1 MIYSVYKSCLRIG
14 KKVHHRSYEFW
25 VKTASAVTMVMVSL
39 MIAAKCWAWLASGS
53 ASMLGSLTDSLMDIT
68 ASAMSFLVL
77 GYALRPADDDHR
89 FGHGK
94 AEALAG
100 LGQAAFIA
108 GSGCLLAFHGVERLF
123 NPVVLSHSMLGVWVS
138 IFAIAC
144 TLVVVFVQTKVVN
157 HTDSIA
163 IKADSVHYKGD
174 IILNAAVL
182 VAILLAQNGM
192 QYADPLFAI
201 GVAGY
206 LLYNSWDIA
215 RQSADHLM
223 DKELPDEEKS
233 QIVEIANSHADVF
246 GVHDVRTR
254 QGGKV
259 KFIQMHLELED
270 TLPLIRAHYVAD
282 EVVAMIQAK
291 FDCEMDILI
300 HQDPLSLSQTQVSEP
315 ENS

>member
-1 MIYSVYKSCLRIG
+1 
-14 KKVHHRSYEFW
+14 
-25 VKTASAVTMVMVSL
+25 
-39 MIAAKCWAWLASGS
+39 MIATKCWAWLASGS

-108 GSGCLLAFHGVERLF
+108 GSGCLLAFHGIERLF
-123 NPVVLSHSMLGVWVS
+123 NPVELSHSMLGVWVS
-138 IFAIAC
+138 AFAILC
-144 TLVVVFVQTKVVN
+144 TLVVVFVQTKVIN
-157 HTDSIA
+157 HTESIA

-174 IILNAAVL
+174 LILNAAVL
-182 VAILLAQNGM
+182 VAILLAGNGV
-192 QYADPLFAI
+192 QYADPIFAI

-215 RQSADHLM
+215 KQSADHLM
-223 DKELPDEEKS
+223 DKELPDDEKL
-233 QIVEIANSHADVF
+233 QIVEIANSHKDVF

-282 EVVAMIQAK
+282 EVVDMIQQQ

-300 HQDPLSLSQTQVSEP
+300 HQDPLSLSQVDVTELQ
-315 ENS
+315 NS

>member
-1 MIYSVYKSCLRIG
+1 M
-14 KKVHHRSYEFW
+14 HHRSYEFW
-25 VKTASAVTMVMVSL
+25 VKTASVVTMVMVSL
-39 MIAAKCWAWLASGS
+39 MIATKCWAWLASGS

-108 GSGCLLAFHGVERLF
+108 GSGCLLAFHGIERLF
-123 NPVVLSHSMLGVWVS
+123 NPVELSHSMLGVWVS
-138 IFAIAC
+138 AFAILC
-144 TLVVVFVQTKVVN
+144 TLVVVFVQTKVIN
-157 HTDSIA
+157 HTESIA

-174 IILNAAVL
+174 LILNAAVL
-182 VAILLAQNGM
+182 IAILLAGNGV

-215 RQSADHLM
+215 KQSADHLM
-223 DKELPDEEKS
+223 DKELPDDEKLE
-233 QIVEIANSHADVF
+233 IVAIANSHKDVF

-282 EVVAMIQAK
+282 EVVDMIQQQ

-300 HQDPLSLSQTQVSEP
+300 HQDPLSLSQVDVTESQ
-315 ENS
+315 NS

>member
-1 MIYSVYKSCLRIG
+1 
-14 KKVHHRSYEFW
+14 
-25 VKTASAVTMVMVSL
+25 
-39 MIAAKCWAWLASGS
+39 
-53 ASMLGSLTDSLMDIT
+53 MLGSLTDSLMDIT

-108 GSGCLLAFHGVERLF
+108 GSGCLLAFHGIERLF
-123 NPVVLSHSMLGVWVS
+123 NPVELSHSMLGVWVS
-138 IFAIAC
+138 AFAILC
-144 TLVVVFVQTKVVN
+144 TLVVVFVQTKVIN
-157 HTDSIA
+157 HTESIA

-174 IILNAAVL
+174 LILNAAVL
-182 VAILLAQNGM
+182 VAILLAGNGV
-192 QYADPLFAI
+192 QYADPIFAI

-215 RQSADHLM
+215 KQSADHLM
-223 DKELPDEEKS
+223 DKELPDDEKL
-233 QIVEIANSHADVF
+233 QIVEIANSHKDVF

-282 EVVAMIQAK
+282 EVVDMIQQK

-300 HQDPLSLSQTQVSEP
+300 HQDPLSLSQVDVTELQ
-315 ENS
+315 NS

>member
-1 MIYSVYKSCLRIG
+1 MKFKAKIDVQK
-14 KKVHHRSYEFW
+14 RSYEFW
-25 VKTASAVTMVMVSL
+25 VKTASIVTMIMVSL

-123 NPVVLSHSMLGVWVS
+123 NPVVLTHSMLGIWVS
-138 IFAIAC
+138 IFAIVC
-144 TLVVVFVQTKVVN
+144 TLVVVFVQQKVIA
-157 HTDSIA
+157 HTESIA

-174 IILNAAVL
+174 LILNAAVL
-182 VAILLAQNGM
+182 LAIILAQSGM
-192 QYADPLFAI
+192 TYADPIFAI

-215 RQSADHLM
+215 SQSADHLM
-223 DKELPDEEKS
+223 DKELPDEEKAE
-233 QIVEIANSHADVF
+233 IILIANSHDDVF

-254 QGGKV
+254 QGGKI
-259 KFIQMHLELED
+259 KFIQLHLELED
-270 TLPLIRAHYVAD
+270 EMRLIRAHNVAD
-282 EVVAMIQAK
+282 EVVAMIQKEFA
-291 FDCEMDILI
+291 CEMDILI
-300 HQDPLSLSQTQVSEP
+300 HLDPLSICHQG
-315 ENS
+315 NSVQNA